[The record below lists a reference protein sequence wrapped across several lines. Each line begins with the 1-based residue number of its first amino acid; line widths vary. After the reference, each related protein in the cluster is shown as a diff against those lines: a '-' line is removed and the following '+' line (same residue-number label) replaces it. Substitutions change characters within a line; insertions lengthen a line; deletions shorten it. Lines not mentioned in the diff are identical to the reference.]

1 MSNIK
6 TLEEIRPE
14 FDNRVFIGIDP
25 GKSGGC
31 GMMLVEDGIET
42 SMSWKFPKDISLLNI
57 QLLSAIPKNI
67 PYKDVHIMIEHVHA
81 FPKQGAV
88 STFSFGQN

>member
-6 TLEEIRPE
+6 SKEDMRPE

-31 GMMLVEDGIET
+31 GIIVVEDGLET
-42 SMSWKFPKDISLLNI
+42 SINFKFPKDISL
-57 QLLSAIPKNI
+57 
-67 PYKDVHIMIEHVHA
+67 
-81 FPKQGAV
+81 
-88 STFSFGQN
+88 